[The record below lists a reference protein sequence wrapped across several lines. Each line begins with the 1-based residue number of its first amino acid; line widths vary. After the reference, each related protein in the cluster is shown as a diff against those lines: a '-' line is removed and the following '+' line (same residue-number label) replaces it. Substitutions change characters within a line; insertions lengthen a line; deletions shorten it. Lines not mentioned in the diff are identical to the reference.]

1 MNVCSA
7 RWATPTSILLAGPSG
22 TGKTHFL
29 YNLLKVKEK
38 LFDPPPKTVLYFYK
52 IYQDK
57 YDEMLKED
65 PSIFFIDQLPQNVDA
80 LKSLVEPHKERGSI
94 LVFDDLEDELVKNI
108 DMFRQLWTVLSHH
121 LNTTPIAVLHNLYAK
136 NICTVSINTHRF
148 VLTRSLR
155 DSSQISFLSR
165 QCYPN
170 VKNFLPSVY
179 AYCMKLQ
186 DYPYLVLNFSPGKES
201 SNYIKVSTRIFE
213 NEGVMMVFTENECYN
228 TRGGNP
234 YEKLVLINHDLYRFL
249 TRDKYSEKISSD
261 LTPISHL
268 SNSSHSSS
276 NNNVRIYNEQNS
288 KKDSEDVE
296 YTGRS
301 TRSPPLTND
310 KESTPENPWDVKPP
324 EKMLNNDKSLNKT
337 INQEDQSQSE
347 QPKPFSTP
355 ATNKVTNH
363 KTNLTSKRSKPFVI
377 PPISKLFKKN
387 VKEVETSSK
396 NRSTPPLKISIAKIN
411 TKTPNKI
418 INKPSEKM
426 NIESN
431 LNVLEDVSEKPRTND
446 LSTVKLKPLV
456 QKNLKRKAHT
466 KINRELHPF
475 KAMRLNRGDKR
486 KNTFYENLNK
496 KNQKTSHPIFR
507 TSDEGYQK
515 WNV

>member
-65 PSIFFIDQLPQNVDA
+65 PSIFFIDQLPQNVEA
-80 LKSLVEPHKERGSI
+80 LKSLVEPHRERGSI

-136 NICTVSINTHRF
+136 NIRTVSINTHRF

-213 NEGVMMVFTENECYN
+213 NEGVMMVFNENECYN
-228 TRGGNP
+228 KRGGNP
-234 YEKLVLINHDLYRFL
+234 YEKLVLINHDLYKFL
-249 TRDKYSEKISSD
+249 TRDKHSEKISSD
-261 LTPISHL
+261 SIPISTPL
-268 SNSSHSSS
+268 NSSHSSS
-276 NNNVRIYNEQNS
+276 DNIVRIYNEQNS
-288 KKDSEDVE
+288 KKDAKDVE
-296 YTGRS
+296 YAGKS
-301 TRSPPLTND
+301 THSLHLPKD
-310 KESTPENPWDVKPP
+310 KESTSENPWDVKPA
-324 EKMLNNDKSLNKT
+324 EKMLNDYEKLDKT
-337 INQEDQSQSE
+337 VNQEDQSQSE
-347 QPKPFSTP
+347 HSNPFTTP
-355 ATNKVTNH
+355 TTNKVANL
-363 KTNLTSKRSKPFVI
+363 KSNLTSNRSKPFTI
-377 PPISKLFKKN
+377 PPISKIFKKN
-387 VKEVETSSK
+387 PGEVETSGR
-396 NRSTPPLKISIAKIN
+396 NRSSPSLKISIAKKN
-411 TKTPNKI
+411 VKTPNKI
-418 INKPSEKM
+418 IVKPSEKM
-426 NIESN
+426 DIETYPDD
-431 LNVLEDVSEKPRTND
+431 LEDVSEKSRTINQP
-446 LSTVKLKPLV
+446 LVKIKPLK
-456 QKNLKRKAHT
+456 QKKLKRKAHT

-475 KAMRLNRGDKR
+475 KAIRLNRGDKR
-486 KNTFYENLNK
+486 KNTFYETPYK
-496 KNQKTSHPIFR
+496 KNQKTSHHIFR
-507 TSDEGYQK
+507 TADEGYQK